1 MTALSS
7 SLRESLSEGGA
18 LSSGETDAEEAESR
32 AGRKSDIDILVVDD
46 DFDLRDTLREIL
58 EDYGFAVDVAGDG
71 REALAWLR
79 SHEQLPRLVLLD
91 WMMPVCD
98 GASFRAAQLAD
109 ERLATVPVVL
119 LTADIRLDEKTKA
132 LNASA
137 YVKKP
142 VDLDTLV
149 ETIRR
154 HSRA

>member
-1 MTALSS
+1 MGS
-7 SLRESLSEGGA
+7 REN
-18 LSSGETDAEEAESR
+18 
-32 AGRKSDIDILVVDD
+32 RKGVVDVLVVDD
-46 DFDLRDTLREIL
+46 DFDLRDTLQEIL
-58 EDYGFAVDVAGDG
+58 EDYGFTVAAAGDG

-79 SHEQLPRLVLLD
+79 AHELPRIVLLD
-91 WMMPVCD
+91 WMMPICD

-109 ERLATVPVVL
+109 ERLAAVPVVL

-154 HSRA
+154 HSH